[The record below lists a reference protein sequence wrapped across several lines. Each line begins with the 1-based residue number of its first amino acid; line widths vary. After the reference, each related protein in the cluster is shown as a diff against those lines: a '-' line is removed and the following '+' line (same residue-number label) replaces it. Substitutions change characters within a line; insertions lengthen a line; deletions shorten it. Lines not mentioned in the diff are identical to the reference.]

1 MKVSRRT
8 GLIGKKLGMTQA
20 FNANGEAISVTL
32 VDIKGNVVVEQMTQ
46 EKNGYNALLLGFS
59 DVKERSLNK
68 PQKGLFAKQ
77 KIALKRHLK
86 EFRISDNAFVP
97 VGAEIAI
104 NHFIPEQSVDIQSL
118 STGKGFAGV
127 MKRHNFRGLEASH
140 GVSVSHRS
148 HGSTGQRQDPGR
160 VFKGK
165 KMAGHLGQE
174 TTTIQNVHVF
184 EVDAELGIIALHGS
198 VPGKRGTIVYIND
211 SVKMALPLE
220 AKFPAAIIET
230 DKLKA
235 EHAAPIAEVTP
246 APEAIETPEAKVE

>member
-8 GLIGKKLGMTQA
+8 GLIGKKIGMTQA
-20 FNANGEAISVTL
+20 FNQSGEAVSVTL
-32 VDIKGNVVVEQMTQ
+32 LDVKGNVVVEQMTQ
-46 EKNGYNALLLGFS
+46 AKNGYDALLIGYS
-59 DVKERSLNK
+59 DVKEKALNK
-68 PQKGLFAKQ
+68 PIKGLFAKK

-97 VGAEIAI
+97 VGSELDIS
-104 NHFIPEQSVDIQSL
+104 HFILNQNVDIQSV

-165 KMAGHLGQE
+165 KMAGHLGSE
-174 TTTIQNVHVF
+174 TVTIQNVKIF
-184 EVDAELGIIALHGS
+184 DVDHELGIIALHGS
-198 VPGKRGTIVYIND
+198 VPGKRGTIVYLTD
-211 SVKMALPLE
+211 SIKAALPLE

-230 DKLKA
+230 NKPK
-235 EHAAPIAEVTP
+235 PEVTANAEENS
-246 APEAIETPEAKVE
+246 APEVVAAPEAKVE